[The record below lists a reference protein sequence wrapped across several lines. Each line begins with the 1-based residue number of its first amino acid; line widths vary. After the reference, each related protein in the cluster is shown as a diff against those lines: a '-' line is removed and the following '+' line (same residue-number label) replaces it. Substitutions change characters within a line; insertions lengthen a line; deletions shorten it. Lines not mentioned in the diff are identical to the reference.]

1 MVDIKKLRI
10 EKKLTQQKLAE
21 LCGLSIVTINKAE
34 NTGKMRLTT
43 YQTIL
48 YALNS
53 YPNNN

>member
-1 MVDIKKLRI
+1 MIDIKKLRM

-34 NTGKMRLTT
+34 NTGKMRLST

-48 YALNS
+48 YALSNYS
-53 YPNNN
+53 YHN

>member
-1 MVDIKKLRI
+1 MIDIKKLRI
-10 EKKLTQQKLAE
+10 EKGLTQQKLAE

-34 NTGKMRLTT
+34 NTGKMRLST

-48 YALNS
+48 YALSN

>member
-1 MVDIKKLRI
+1 MVDIKKLRM

>member
-1 MVDIKKLRI
+1 MIDIKKLRT

-34 NTGKMRLTT
+34 NTGKMRLST

-48 YALNS
+48 YALNCYS
-53 YPNNN
+53 NNN